1 MQNILD
7 KIINWCK
14 IKQNVVLW
22 KYDKSDSLFVWER
35 EIWNT
40 YLWENIWFE
49 ESWKWDFSLR
59 PVCVIK
65 VTWTTYFCVSMTTKW
80 KKDNKFYFEL
90 KKWSFA
96 ILSQT
101 KHLDRKR
108 FKYRMWKI
116 SEEKYLELK
125 EKLKDFIL

>member
-7 KIINWCK
+7 KIIDWCK
-14 IKQNVVLW
+14 IKQDLIISNNTF
-22 KYDKSDSLFVWER
+22 SIWER
-35 EIWNT
+35 EVRNI
-40 YLWENIWFE
+40 YMWENIWFE
-49 ESWKWDFSLR
+49 ESWKWNFSLR

-65 VTWTTYFCVSMTTKW
+65 VTWMTYFCISMTTQW

-125 EKLKDFIL
+125 EKLKDLIL